1 MNSLSPLG
9 WILIIGLVALLIG
22 INASLFLGAK
32 KQHNPDSWI
41 SRLQAA
47 GKTAK
52 DPFRKENELLENL
65 SGKVRGLQK
74 SKTENDNGA

>member
-41 SRLQAA
+41 SRFQSA

-52 DPFRKENELLENL
+52 DTFRKENELLENL
-65 SGKVRGLQK
+65 SGKVRELQK

>member
-1 MNSLSPLG
+1 
-9 WILIIGLVALLIG
+9 
-22 INASLFLGAK
+22 
-32 KQHNPDSWI
+32 
-41 SRLQAA
+41 LQAA

-65 SGKVRGLQK
+65 SGKVRELQK